1 MTLAN
6 VITLLRIAFIPLV
19 AALLLSRINGLAAI
33 LFLALAFSDALDG
46 YIARKFNQVSD
57 LGKFLDPLAD
67 KILVITILLALVAQN
82 KASVVAVMLLV
93 ARELIIS
100 GLRVNLALA
109 GKVLEA
115 SLLAKTKTVLQ
126 ILAVFML
133 ILKLPMAALVLW
145 LAVLLGY
152 ISGGAYLWQNKKY
165 LLLK

>member
-115 SLLAKTKTVLQ
+115 SLLAKSKTVLQ

>member
-1 MTLAN
+1 LTLAN

-19 AALLLSRINGLAAI
+19 AALLLSEINGLAAI
-33 LFLALAFSDALDG
+33 LFLALSFSDALDG

-67 KILVITILLALVAQN
+67 KLLVITILLALVAQS

-93 ARELIIS
+93 ARELMVS
-100 GLRVNLALA
+100 GLRVNLARA

-115 SLLAKTKTVLQ
+115 SLLAKTKTVVQ
-126 ILAVFML
+126 VLAVFML
-133 ILKLPMAALVLW
+133 ILKLPTASLVLW

>member
-19 AALLLSRINGLAAI
+19 AALLLSEINGLAAI
-33 LFLALAFSDALDG
+33 LFLALSFSDALDG

-67 KILVITILLALVAQN
+67 KLLVITILLALVAQS

-93 ARELIIS
+93 ARELMVS
-100 GLRVNLALA
+100 GLRVNLARA

-115 SLLAKTKTVLQ
+115 SLLAKTKTVVQ
-126 ILAVFML
+126 VLAVFML
-133 ILKLPMAALVLW
+133 ILKLPTASLVLW

>member
-1 MTLAN
+1 LTLAN

-33 LFLALAFSDALDG
+33 LFLVLSFSDALDG

-67 KILVITILLALVAQN
+67 KLLVITILLALVAQS

-100 GLRVNLALA
+100 GLRVNLARA
-109 GKVLEA
+109 GKMLEA
-115 SLLAKTKTVLQ
+115 SILAKTKTVVQ
-126 ILAVFML
+126 VLAVFML
-133 ILKLPMAALVLW
+133 ILKLPMASLVLW